1 MVSQSPIHS
10 GQRKKRIFTII
21 AVITITM
28 LALGLRGYA
37 ANTLNIDYDEP
48 VYLHEALEY
57 TYFMR
62 HGEYTWLAW
71 YQGNYEHPSFY
82 KILYG
87 LVLFTQPQLDKS
99 NPMEL
104 QTPMQAA
111 QDADYGMTGRWV
123 SVIFGTI
130 AVAVTA
136 AISPAA
142 GIFAA
147 VYSLGVKYTSQF
159 YLEALPLLTSLLAV
173 AAYLEFYKVV
183 RVKPVRSKRAMLW
196 LGASAVLLGITAAS
210 KYLYAIV
217 GPVILIHA
225 LLQVV
230 RKEIPV
236 KVLLWLGGW
245 GVLSL
250 MSFFVFDP
258 YLWPHPVERFV
269 DSMEYHLKYPST
281 DIVKLSGYPWWQPL
295 RWLYNPFAYYD
306 PQPASA
312 FPVQSDPLIAA
323 LAVI

>member
-196 LGASAVLLGITAAS
+196 LG
-210 KYLYAIV
+210 
-217 GPVILIHA
+217 
-225 LLQVV
+225 
-230 RKEIPV
+230 
-236 KVLLWLGGW
+236 GW
-245 GVLSL
+245 SVLSL